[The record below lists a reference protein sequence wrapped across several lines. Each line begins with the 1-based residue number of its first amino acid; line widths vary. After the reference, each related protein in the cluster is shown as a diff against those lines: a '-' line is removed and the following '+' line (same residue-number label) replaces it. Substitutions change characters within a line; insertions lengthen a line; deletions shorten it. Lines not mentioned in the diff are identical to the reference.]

1 MKHGKSKEEMKK
13 SLGEQEPEAPID
25 QSTMSQRANQLRRFT
40 GQQSQGQQV
49 AKGFEKL
56 GQGKQLPP
64 NLIKHLAPY
73 AQSLTKILTDP
84 QLFNRF
90 RMLLQK
96 ANRTQVQAEKRGVD
110 PNVDVPKDHEYGPS
124 SDKAPAGKRGYKS
137 SPGARTAH
145 LKTVKKYGKKKRRQ
159 GDKISI
165 EAKNKL
171 LDIGKAI
178 REKAQEQ
185 GIQPSAFLGYLV
197 AKNPKRN
204 GELAKLE
211 GVINGRN

>member
-1 MKHGKSKEEMKK
+1 MKK
-13 SLGEQEPEAPID
+13 SLGEQEPEAPTD
-25 QSTMSQRANQLRRFT
+25 QSTVSQRANQLRRFT

-56 GQGKQLPP
+56 GKGKQLPP

-73 AQSLTKILTDP
+73 AQSLTKILTNP
-84 QLFNRF
+84 QLFNKF
-90 RMLLQK
+90 RTLLQ
-96 ANRTQVQAEKRGVD
+96 QAKSTTVNADKDAPKEQ
-110 PNVDVPKDHEYGPS
+110 DVPKDHEYGPS

-185 GIQPSAFLGYLV
+185 GIQPAAFLGYLV
-197 AKNPKRN
+197 AKNPEKY
-204 GELAKLE
+204 GSLAKLE
-211 GVINGRN
+211 SIINGKS

>member
-1 MKHGKSKEEMKK
+1 
-13 SLGEQEPEAPID
+13 
-25 QSTMSQRANQLRRFT
+25 TMSQRANQLRRFT

-84 QLFNRF
+84 QLFNKF
-90 RMLLQK
+90 RMLLQQ
-96 ANRTQVQAEKRGVD
+96 ANKTQVQAEKRGVD

-185 GIQPSAFLGYLV
+185 GIQPAAFLGYLV
-197 AKNPKRN
+197 AKDPKKY
-204 GELAKLE
+204 GSLAKLE
-211 GVINGRN
+211 SIINGKS

>member
-1 MKHGKSKEEMKK
+1 MKELKDQEFLKKHGKTKEEMKK
-13 SLGEQEPEAPID
+13 SLGEQEPEAPMD
-25 QSTMSQRANQLRRFT
+25 QSKVSQRANQLKRFT
-40 GQQSQGQQV
+40 GQQSQGQMV
-49 AKGFEKL
+49 AKGMDRL

-90 RMLLQK
+90 RMLLQQAKKTTIK
-96 ANRTQVQAEKRGVD
+96 ADKNTPKEQ
-110 PNVDVPKDHEYGPS
+110 DVPKDHEYGPS

-178 REKAQEQ
+178 R
-185 GIQPSAFLGYLV
+185 
-197 AKNPKRN
+197 
-204 GELAKLE
+204 
-211 GVINGRN
+211 